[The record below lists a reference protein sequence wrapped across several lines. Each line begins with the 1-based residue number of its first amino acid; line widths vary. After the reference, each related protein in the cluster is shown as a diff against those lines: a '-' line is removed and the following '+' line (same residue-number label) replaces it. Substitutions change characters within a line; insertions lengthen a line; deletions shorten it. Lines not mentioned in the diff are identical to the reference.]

1 MAKIETVEQ
10 LRALYTKPPSDRA
23 LRKVL
28 DRLDP
33 HCRRFIELSPFL
45 LLASSAA
52 DHTADVSPRGDGPGF
67 VQVLDDTTI
76 AIPDRPG
83 NNRLDTL
90 TNLLGNPEVALIFM
104 VPGVAETLRIN
115 GTAEIRDDAD
125 LCERFAVDGKLPL
138 SVVLVTVR
146 EAYLHCAKSIM
157 RSRIWD
163 PDTRI
168 ERSEMPS
175 MGQMIKDQIGSTE
188 PAESQEEMVE
198 RYRATLY

>member
-10 LRALYTKPPSDRA
+10 LRRLYTKPPSDRA

-33 HCRRFIELSPFL
+33 HCRRFIELSPFF
-45 LLASSAA
+45 LLASSAV

-67 VQVLDDTTI
+67 VQVLDEKTI

-115 GTAEIRDDAD
+115 GTAEIRDDAG
-125 LCERFAVDGKLPL
+125 LRESFVVDGRLPL

-163 PDTRI
+163 PDARI
-168 ERSEMPS
+168 DQSELPS

>member
-1 MAKIETVEQ
+1 
-10 LRALYTKPPSDRA
+10 
-23 LRKVL
+23 
-28 DRLDP
+28 
-33 HCRRFIELSPFL
+33 
-45 LLASSAA
+45 
-52 DHTADVSPRGDGPGF
+52 
-67 VQVLDDTTI
+67 TI

-125 LCERFAVDGKLPL
+125 LCDRFAVDGKLPL

-163 PDTRI
+163 PDARI
-168 ERSEMPS
+168 DRSELPS